1 MTDKT
6 KYSNISVSKETY
18 SSLKKLSKE
27 LLPGGTPLSISKT
40 VDVLVNEKIQ
50 KDYNLLKS
58 SKQQM
63 SEEEALK
70 IIGGDL
76 NFWGVGGN
84 GALKGPPKFNINK
97 KNSRKL
103 ILLFLVGEY
112 LLCFLQKFCQKF
124 ALVHIV
130 LGVLINFLYSLSSLQ
145 FLSSNNLL

>member
-63 SEEEALK
+63 SEEEASK

-76 NFWGVGGN
+76 NLWRVGGN
-84 GALKGPPKFNINK
+84 DALKGPPKFNINK
-97 KNSRKL
+97 KGDKNY
-103 ILLFLVGEY
+103 G
-112 LLCFLQKFCQKF
+112 
-124 ALVHIV
+124 
-130 LGVLINFLYSLSSLQ
+130 
-145 FLSSNNLL
+145 

>member
-1 MTDKT
+1 M
-6 KYSNISVSKETY
+6 SKETY

-58 SKQQM
+58 SKQQI

-97 KNSRKL
+97 K
-103 ILLFLVGEY
+103 GE
-112 LLCFLQKFCQKF
+112 
-124 ALVHIV
+124 
-130 LGVLINFLYSLSSLQ
+130 IN
-145 FLSSNNLL
+145 ND

>member
-50 KDYNLLKS
+50 KDYNLLKV

-76 NFWGVGGN
+76 NLWGVGGN
-84 GALKGPPKFNINK
+84 DALKGPPKFNINK
-97 KNSRKL
+97 K
-103 ILLFLVGEY
+103 GE
-112 LLCFLQKFCQKF
+112 
-124 ALVHIV
+124 
-130 LGVLINFLYSLSSLQ
+130 IN
-145 FLSSNNLL
+145 NDWCW

>member
-76 NFWGVGGN
+76 NLWGVGGN
-84 GALKGPPKFNINK
+84 DALKGPPNFNINK
-97 KNSRKL
+97 KGDKND
-103 ILLFLVGEY
+103 G
-112 LLCFLQKFCQKF
+112 
-124 ALVHIV
+124 
-130 LGVLINFLYSLSSLQ
+130 
-145 FLSSNNLL
+145 

>member
-27 LLPGGTPLSISKT
+27 LLPGGITLSISKT

-50 KDYNLLKS
+50 KDCNLSKS

-76 NFWGVGGN
+76 NLWGVGGSD
-84 GALKGPPKFNINK
+84 ALKGPPKFNINK
-97 KNSRKL
+97 K
-103 ILLFLVGEY
+103 GE
-112 LLCFLQKFCQKF
+112 
-124 ALVHIV
+124 
-130 LGVLINFLYSLSSLQ
+130 IN
-145 FLSSNNLL
+145 NDWCR